1 MVKKLCFINVLK
13 LLKSLKSLKSN
24 VILKF
29 LKLLD
34 RFRCVASAASD
45 SFFLV
50 GEMFFDKYLWN
61 VLLVC
66 AVALVAYQKWLT
78 PLMIG
83 GGVLE
88 GEGEGGG
95 GGGGGGGEGGGTMI
109 TLQRLFM
116 ESYPLL

>member
-1 MVKKLCFINVLK
+1 MSLVKKLCFINVLK

-83 GGVLE
+83 GG
-88 GEGEGGG
+88 GGR
-95 GGGGGGGEGGGTMI
+95 GGTMI